1 MTRRT
6 CFRFQL
12 CDFLVIA
19 NLDLLTNSIRTL
31 QPPRRAFCCRTACKR
46 KRQTVDE
53 ISAENGEQHRD
64 RCCELASTD
73 SSHAGVQLEVAV
85 ELLLIVAL
93 VAVVAQITLVYTSL
107 STSDSVLLTPTT
119 SSSSIDSPLSPT
131 TPSLNTRL
139 QQTPFS
145 SLHLSR

>member
-12 CDFLVIA
+12 CDVLVIT

-31 QPPRRAFCCRTACKR
+31 QPPRAFCCRTACER

-85 ELLLIVAL
+85 ELLLVVAL
-93 VAVVAQITLVYTSL
+93 VAVVARTTLVYTSL

-119 SSSSIDSPLSPT
+119 SYSSIDSPLSPT

-139 QQTPFS
+139 QQTPIS